1 MRLLFDQTM
10 KTKSHPVSQRGPI
23 RSQRTPPSLAG
34 LEMSGRVGRKEY
46 DRRLA
51 KLQDRLREVSLAYR
65 AQGHK
70 AVIVFEGWDA
80 AGKGGTI
87 RRMSWPLDPRGL
99 KVWPI
104 AAPTPEEQGQHYLYR
119 FWKRLPRPG
128 QMVIFDR
135 SWYGRVLVERVEGF
149 ATDAEWRRAYAEI
162 NEFERM
168 LDDDGIRVVKMFLH
182 ITRQEQLARFRA
194 RFKDSLKQWKL
205 SEEDFRNRA
214 RYPDYVAAIEEMF
227 QKTSTVAQ
235 PWTVIPGNDKKSG
248 RLAAI
253 GAVVDRLAEG
263 IDMAPPRLDPA
274 FAKKAK
280 KLLGL

>member
-1 MRLLFDQTM
+1 M
-10 KTKSHPVSQRGPI
+10 
-23 RSQRTPPSLAG
+23 QRTPPSLAG

-51 KLQDRLREVSLAYR
+51 ALQDRLREVSLAYR
-65 AQGHK
+65 AQGRK

-104 AAPTPEEQGQHYLYR
+104 AAPTPEERGQHYLYR

-128 QMVIFDR
+128 QMVVFDR

-149 ATDAEWRRAYAEI
+149 ATDAEWQRAYAEI

-168 LDDDGIRVVKMFLH
+168 LDDDGIRVVKIFMH
-182 ITRQEQLARFRA
+182 ITRQEQLDRFRA
-194 RFKDSLKQWKL
+194 RFKDPLKQWKL

-214 RYPDYVAAIEEMF
+214 RYPDYVVAIEEMF

-235 PWTVIPGNDKKSG
+235 PWTAIPGNDKKYG